1 VPRAAANGIEIEYET
16 FGDAASPTMLLIT
29 GFMGQLIAWEDDF
42 CSMLAE
48 HDLHVVRF
56 DNRDTGYST
65 HLDGVRVDALAM
77 APADDA
83 GRSTAGVPYLLSD
96 MADDAVA
103 LLDHLGVQRA
113 HVVGESM
120 GGMIAQLIA
129 IEHPG
134 RVITLTSIMSHPG
147 DLDVGQPDPEVAAA
161 MLAPPPEDPEG
172 AIAHTAEVIKLIG
185 SPRYYDEKRA
195 KETARAARDRMTYPE
210 GAIRQYAAIMA
221 SPSRTDDL
229 RRLDVPTL
237 VIHGRADRV
246 VPLSGGQRV
255 AEVVPGANLL
265 VLHDMGHDR
274 PEPLWPLIVDAIV
287 SHTRHAI
294 G

>member
-1 VPRAAANGIEIEYET
+1 
-16 FGDAASPTMLLIT
+16 
-29 GFMGQLIAWEDDF
+29 MGQLIAWEDDF
-42 CSMLAE
+42 CTMLAE
-48 HDLHVVRF
+48 RDLHVVRF

-65 HLDGVRVDALAM
+65 HLDGVTVDAMAM
-77 APADDA
+77 APAEDA
-83 GRSTAGVPYLLSD
+83 GRSSAGVPYLLSD
-96 MADDAVA
+96 MAADAVG

-120 GGMIAQLIA
+120 GGMIAQIIA
-129 IEHPG
+129 IEHPE

-161 MLAPPPEDPEG
+161 MLAPPPDDDDG
-172 AIAHTAEVIKLIG
+172 AIAHTANVIRVIG

-195 KETARAARDRMTYPE
+195 RETARASRARMQYPQ

-221 SPSRTDDL
+221 SPSRTADL
-229 RRLDVPTL
+229 RDLDVPTL

-246 VPLSGGQRV
+246 VPLSGGERV
-255 AEVVPGANLL
+255 AETVPGANLL

-274 PEPLWPLIVDAIV
+274 PEPLWPLMVDAIS
-287 SHTRHAI
+287 SHARQAI

>member
-1 VPRAAANGIEIEYET
+1 VPRAASNGIEIEYET
-16 FGDAASPTMLLIT
+16 FGDAASPTVLLIT

-42 CSMLAE
+42 CTMLAE
-48 HDLHVVRF
+48 HGLHVVRF

-77 APADDA
+77 APAADA
-83 GRSTAGVPYLLSD
+83 GRSAAGVPYLLSD
-96 MADDAVA
+96 MAADAVG

-134 RVITLTSIMSHPG
+134 RIITLTSIMSHPG

-161 MLAPPPEDPEG
+161 MLAAPPEDPEG

-221 SPSRTDDL
+221 SPSRTEDL

-274 PEPLWPLIVDAIV
+274 PEPLWPLIVDAVV